1 MSSNL
6 LLEYSILGWTETL
19 FYSLHLSNK
28 KNISRFKD
36 TKLIKDWYFQVT
48 LVQPLSLQCSINSSN
63 LCWLFPINGL
73 ICSFLQFTL
82 QLRVHFFCP
91 RETIDGPS
99 FLGSLDSGWPW
110 LSKELP
116 LGNYK
121 HSRALLCL
129 KGCGLS
135 WVL

>member
-1 MSSNL
+1 MYEVSLTRNLKKIRKAHTLEILVKHNFGDCFVVKFPDHAAYPNGNLFVFVMSFN

-73 ICSFLQFTL
+73 ICSFL
-82 QLRVHFFCP
+82 
-91 RETIDGPS
+91 
-99 FLGSLDSGWPW
+99 
-110 LSKELP
+110 
-116 LGNYK
+116 
-121 HSRALLCL
+121 
-129 KGCGLS
+129 
-135 WVL
+135 